1 MLQIVFGC
9 FVIAML
15 ILKVPNLA
23 QGLINGSPNLSD
35 GDMYAPM
42 QATNQMAHKAAS
54 AYGGLSSQFAK
65 MAVASQM
72 EGGRQAKGI
81 HGFAGTAKQMA
92 GQISNG
98 QYKGAMQSGGDYLS
112 GVAGTFANRIK
123 MAKDGIFKSP
133 YHEAITRTQN
143 KQDQINKHNA
153 WSDIYDHEQY
163 NNPIARSAVEKLVGE

>member
-1 MLQIVFGC
+1 
-9 FVIAML
+9 
-15 ILKVPNLA
+15 
-23 QGLINGSPNLSD
+23 
-35 GDMYAPM
+35 
-42 QATNQMAHKAAS
+42 
-54 AYGGLSSQFAK
+54 

-133 YHEAITRTQN
+133 YHDAIEKAKNNQA
-143 KQDQINKHNA
+143 KINNNNA
-153 WSDIYDHEQY
+153 WNDIYGHEQY
-163 NNPIARSAVEKLVGE
+163 NNPAARNAVKNRTEQNSKEGKKTNILRVASISSKRQNNKTDKDD

>member
-1 MLQIVFGC
+1 
-9 FVIAML
+9 
-15 ILKVPNLA
+15 
-23 QGLINGSPNLSD
+23 
-35 GDMYAPM
+35 MYAPI

-65 MAVASQM
+65 MTVASQM

-163 NNPIARSAVEKLVGE
+163 NNPIARSAVENRIEQNSKKGKKNNILRDASISNKR